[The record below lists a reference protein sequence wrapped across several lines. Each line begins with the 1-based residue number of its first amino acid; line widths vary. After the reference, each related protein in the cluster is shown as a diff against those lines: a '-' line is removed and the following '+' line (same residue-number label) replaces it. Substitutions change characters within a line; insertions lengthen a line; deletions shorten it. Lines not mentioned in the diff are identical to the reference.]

1 MCGRV
6 SLGAD
11 AATLAAQ
18 FDLFEAPA
26 WTPRYNIAP
35 TQPAPSIV
43 IASADLRWQFKLHR
57 WGLIPSWA
65 KDPGIGA
72 QMINAQAETVANKP
86 AFRAAFRKRR
96 CLVLA
101 DGFYEWAHQGRQKQ
115 PYYIRLRDGRPFAI
129 SALWEH
135 WEGAGGTPI
144 TSCTLLTIA
153 ANDLIG
159 AFHHRMPVI
168 LDSEH
173 YDLWLD
179 PSVQDPARLQPLL
192 RSYPAHAMSASPSS
206 DSKPASTSSPGP
218 ICPTVRP
225 STSTCASR
233 TRCTTTRIAHVS
245 MTANLRA
252 AIMPHTATRCRARLA
267 ARTLPPAQ
275 RS

>member
-1 MCGRV
+1 MCGRF

-11 AATLAAQ
+11 ATSLVAQ

-35 TQPAPSIV
+35 TQQAPTIV
-43 IASADLRWQFKLHR
+43 IASADPRRGFTLHR

-65 KDPGIGA
+65 KDPGIGS
-72 QMINAQAETVANKP
+72 QMINAQADTVATKP

-101 DGFYEWAHQGRQKQ
+101 DGFYEWARQGRPKQ

-129 SALWEH
+129 AGLWEH

-144 TSCTLLTIA
+144 NSCTLLTIA

-168 LDSEH
+168 LDPGD

-179 PSVQDPARLQPLL
+179 PSLQDPDRLQPLL
-192 RSYPAHAMSASPSS
+192 RPYPADAMSAYPVSTRVNNPAHDSP
-206 DSKPASTSSPGP
+206 DCIEPVPGQPA
-218 ICPTVRP
+218 
-225 STSTCASR
+225 A
-233 TRCTTTRIAHVS
+233 
-245 MTANLRA
+245 
-252 AIMPHTATRCRARLA
+252 
-267 ARTLPPAQ
+267 PA
-275 RS
+275 